1 MIMLRPLPVL
11 ILCSALPRPCPSF
24 VISNNNPNDAL
35 VRGRDRA
42 SGSARRPPSPP
53 PLAASPSQEKTGR
66 GIGWEWDGEVEEG
79 AHDAEFGAW
88 GDDDGEEDDGV
99 FVPSAGFLSD
109 ANSVA
114 SPALAATAG
123 AATAPFDPSKN
134 AGAIHRLSGMDSE
147 GGDGDYVMSEDD
159 LMEMGGDPAFLDD
172 DAWAK
177 PPTGD
182 GDFFWDGTVDEDA
195 HND

>member
-1 MIMLRPLPVL
+1 V
-11 ILCSALPRPCPSF
+11 
-24 VISNNNPNDAL
+24 
-35 VRGRDRA
+35 
-42 SGSARRPPSPP
+42 
-53 PLAASPSQEKTGR
+53 
-66 GIGWEWDGEVEEG
+66 VEEG

-88 GDDDGEEDDGV
+88 MEDGEEDDGV
-99 FVPSAGFLSD
+99 FVPSAGFLSA

-114 SPALAATAG
+114 SPALAAAGGATAG
-123 AATAPFDPSKN
+123 RSAPFDRSRN

-159 LMEMGGDPAFLDD
+159 LIEMGGDPAFLDD
-172 DAWAK
+172 VADDDAWAK
-177 PPTGD
+177 PPAGG